1 MKNSVFLPDSEF
13 LSIQEICD
21 GIANALFPIPEK
33 SEFRI
38 LYKQIR
44 SSENNSLLEL
54 DLANKITLKDFRK
67 LKLAWTN
74 LRNLECTF
82 YDLEVGEV
90 PSENSIVEIKDL
102 LSKEEYESYRKITDA
117 WSENWQ
123 PYATFDANKIN
134 AMAEQCTVH
143 DRHVPIL
150 KKYIAN
156 SHCQVI
162 DEYHAEI
169 DLKYLEQEFVENI
182 FIHKSEALS
191 YIEING
197 LNVAKETTVD
207 TEKPL
212 GNRERDTL
220 LTIIAAL
227 CKEAKIPYDKPA
239 KAAGMIQ
246 STAVKM
252 GVSIGETT
260 IEGHLKKIPDA
271 LATRMK

>member
-33 SEFRI
+33 SEIRI

-82 YDLEVGEV
+82 YDLEEGEV
-90 PSENSIVEIKDL
+90 PSENSIVEIKDF

-123 PYATFDANKIN
+123 PYATFDANIIN

-156 SHCQVI
+156 SYCQVI

-169 DLKYLEQEFVENI
+169 DRKYLEQEFVENI

-197 LNVAKETTVD
+197 LNVSNETTVD

-220 LTIIAAL
+220 LSIIAVL
-227 CKEAKIPYDKPA
+227 CKEVNFDYKTHAKT
-239 KAAGMIQ
+239 AGLIQ
-246 STAVKM
+246 STAATM
-252 GVSIGETT
+252 GISIGETT
-260 IEGHLKKIPDA
+260 IEGHLKKIPNA